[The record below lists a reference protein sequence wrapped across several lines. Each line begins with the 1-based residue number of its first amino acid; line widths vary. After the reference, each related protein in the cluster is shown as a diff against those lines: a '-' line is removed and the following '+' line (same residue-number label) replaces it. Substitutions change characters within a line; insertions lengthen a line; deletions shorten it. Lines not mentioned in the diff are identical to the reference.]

1 MTTESVTTTGTAAAA
16 ADGSAATIAEICA
29 AACAD
34 TYLESGEI
42 LAHAVGLVPTIGAR
56 LAKLTSAPDIILTD
70 GEAFLMAE
78 LPPIGRSARAGGVIE
93 GWAPFRRIFDILATG
108 RRQSMMGASQIDA
121 FGNQNISLIGD
132 WDRPKR
138 QLIGVRGAPGNT
150 ANHRV
155 DYWVSRHSARIF
167 VEQVDMV
174 SGVGNDRAREAGDVL
189 RFHHLGVVVTNLC
202 VFDFDAEG
210 RIRVRSIHPGV
221 DPQEV
226 VEATGFA
233 IDVADAPRTRVPS
246 AEELRLIREV
256 IDPRGLRAREV
267 AN

>member
-1 MTTESVTTTGTAAAA
+1 MTTAVTDTAASTTAQGTA
-16 ADGSAATIAEICA
+16 TNAEVCI

-34 TYLESGEI
+34 TYLESGEV
-42 LAHAVGLVPTIGAR
+42 LAHAVGLIPTIGAR
-56 LAKLTSAPDIILTD
+56 LAKLTTAPDLVLTD
-70 GEAFLMAE
+70 GEAFLMSEPGPLGKPA
-78 LPPIGRSARAGGVIE
+78 SAGGTIE
-93 GWAPFRRIFDILATG
+93 GWTPFRRIFDILATG
-108 RRQSMMGASQIDA
+108 RRQSIMGASQIDA

-132 WDRPKR
+132 WKKPKR

-155 DYWVSRHSARIF
+155 DYWISRHSARIF
-167 VEQVDMV
+167 VERVDMV
-174 SGVGNDRAREAGDVL
+174 SGVGYDRAAAVGDTL
-189 RFHHLGVVVTNLC
+189 RFHHIGAVVTNLC
-202 VFDFDAEG
+202 VFDFDETG

-226 VEATGFA
+226 IDQTGFA
-233 IDVADAPRTRVPS
+233 IDVANVPETRTPS
-246 AEELRLIREV
+246 AEELQLIREV